1 MTLLTLSNLADIDS
15 LGVKNSIYTLAK
27 STECPPHL
35 PLLSGTKA
43 YAESWIV
50 NWHSDPQKCRLT
62 DVCCYSIA
70 DALVSGDG
78 QIWIADHL
86 ITSPEVMPIYVARG
100 LELEKGGSARL
111 HRDRKLLVR
120 TISEP
125 CLVAIGHGTM
135 VYGHFLIEMLFR
147 LMVAQEALVKSGIS
161 YRVLLDRE
169 SPPWLLY
176 ILHHYFGVQLNQME
190 FFRPSVERVHL
201 RHAII
206 PGRVLQDSGFHPY
219 ANILLR
225 RLLASLP
232 AAKLEYT
239 SRRFFI
245 LRNKLVNPAAP
256 SRICVNEPQLAAIA
270 ARAHGFVPIT
280 IENMEWRDQIAIFQ
294 DAEIILGQAGSGL
307 HNALF
312 SSSSSR
318 LASIGFMNQIQSQI
332 STLQLQ
338 RMAYLTQNVELKGK
352 FSVDETVFGE
362 FLERVCG

>member
-1 MTLLTLSNLADIDS
+1 M
-15 LGVKNSIYTLAK
+15 LAK
-27 STECPPHL
+27 STERPPHL
-35 PLLSGTKA
+35 PLLSGSETF
-43 YAESWIV
+43 AESWV
-50 NWHSDPQKCRLT
+50 VDWHNGPQKCKLN
-62 DVCCYSIA
+62 DVYCYFVD
-70 DALVSGDG
+70 DAIVSGDG

-100 LELEKGGSARL
+100 LELEREGNTRL

-120 TISEP
+120 TISDP
-125 CLVAIGHGTM
+125 CLVAIGHGTR

-147 LMVAQEALVKSGIS
+147 LMVAQEAMAKSGVR

-169 SPPWLLY
+169 SPAWLLY
-176 ILHHYFGVQLNQME
+176 ILHHYFGVQLDQME
-190 FFRPSVERVHL
+190 FFHPSAERIHL
-201 RHAII
+201 KHAII
-206 PGRVLQDSGFHPY
+206 PGRVLQDYGFHPY

-232 AAKLEYT
+232 TAKLEYA

-256 SRICVNEPQLAAIA
+256 NRICINEPQLAAIA
-270 ARAHGFVPIT
+270 ARVHGFVPIT

-294 DAEIILGQAGSGL
+294 GAEIILGQAGSGL

-318 LASIGFMNQIQSQI
+318 LASIGFMNQVQSHI
-332 STLQLQ
+332 SALQLQ
-338 RMAYLTQNVELKGK
+338 RMAYLTKNVELKGE
-352 FSVDETVFGE
+352 FTVDETVFGE
-362 FLERVCG
+362 FLGRVCG